1 MKISY
6 MTCMEK
12 ASARAELPA
21 YEWLA
26 MGPLE
31 LDSKTLVRRLRY
43 LVTR

>member
-1 MKISY
+1 

-12 ASARAELPA
+12 ALPNSSARAELPA

-26 MGPLE
+26 MGPFE